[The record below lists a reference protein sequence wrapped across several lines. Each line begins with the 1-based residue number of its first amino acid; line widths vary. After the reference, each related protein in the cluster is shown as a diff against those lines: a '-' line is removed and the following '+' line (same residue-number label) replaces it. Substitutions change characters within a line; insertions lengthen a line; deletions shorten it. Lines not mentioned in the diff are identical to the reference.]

1 MRDGGT
7 KRDRMFI
14 NFLQII
20 EEEEEKHKFL
30 KIYDNYRFRMLYI
43 SKQILKDQG
52 LAEDAVQESFLYLAL
67 NIHTID
73 NDVFSARARN
83 FIYLVARH
91 KAIDILRKSKKD
103 ISLAQDELEFL
114 AGGYK
119 HVEDMV
125 LNKEGYDQILTC
137 IMELPFIYRECLE
150 LNLVYELSG
159 KRIASLMGI
168 SYETIK
174 KRISRGKALLR
185 RCLNDRK

>member
-1 MRDGGT
+1 MLV
-7 KRDRMFI
+7 F
-14 NFLQII
+14 FLQII
-20 EEEEEKHKFL
+20 EEEDEKLKFL
-30 KIYDNYRFRMLYI
+30 NIYDNYRFRMLYI

-73 NDVFSARARN
+73 NDAFSAKTRN
-83 FIYLVARH
+83 FIYLVTRH

-119 HVEDMV
+119 HVEEMV
-125 LNKEGYDQILTC
+125 LNKEGYEEILAC
-137 IMELPFIYRECLE
+137 IMKLPFIYRECLE
-150 LNLVYELSG
+150 LNIVYELSG
-159 KRIASLMGI
+159 KKIASLMGI

-174 KRISRGKALLR
+174 KRITRGKVLLR
-185 RCLNDRK
+185 RCLNDSK

>member
-1 MRDGGT
+1 MRNEEE
-7 KRDRMFI
+7 KRDRMLMI
-14 NFLQII
+14 FLQII
-20 EEEEEKHKFL
+20 EGEDERLKFL
-30 KIYDNYRFRMLYI
+30 KIYDHYRFRMLYI

-73 NDVFSARARN
+73 NDVFSARTRN
-83 FIYLVARH
+83 FIYLVTRH
-91 KAIDILRKSKKD
+91 KAVDILRKSKRD
-103 ISLAQDELEFL
+103 ISISQDELEYL

-125 LNKEGYDQILTC
+125 LIKEGYEQILTC

-174 KRISRGKALLR
+174 KRISRGKVLLR
-185 RCLNDRK
+185 RCLDDRK

>member
-1 MRDGGT
+1 MRNEEE
-7 KRDRMFI
+7 KRDRMLMI
-14 NFLQII
+14 FLQII
-20 EEEEEKHKFL
+20 EGEDERLKFL
-30 KIYDNYRFRMLYI
+30 KIYDHYRFRMLYI

-73 NDVFSARARN
+73 NDVFSARTRN
-83 FIYLVARH
+83 FIYLVTRH
-91 KAIDILRKSKKD
+91 KAVDILRKSKKD
-103 ISLAQDELEFL
+103 ISISQDELEFL

-125 LNKEGYDQILTC
+125 LIKEGYEQILTC

-174 KRISRGKALLR
+174 KRISRGKVLLR
-185 RCLNDRK
+185 RCLDDRK